1 MQETILNDLK
11 MPYCPGCGHTVAN
24 KSMSKALADM
34 DVHPL
39 DVIVVSDIG
48 CTGLVDPLL
57 TCHTIH
63 GLHGRAVAL
72 AMGIRMG
79 TEHPDK
85 KIIAL
90 QGDGG
95 ATIGLQHLLEAAR
108 HNLDLT
114 LVVQNNMVYGMT
126 GGQTSGLSSTEFK
139 EPDRPESAVPGY
151 DICALAHNAGA
162 AYTARTFI
170 GKDTAELWKE
180 ALSTP
185 GFSLIEIVE
194 MCPAYGMRKV
204 QELHDTADYESVVTR
219 NPRATGLPHR
229 AIGRSLLDALKP
241 IEHTCQAPLDGR
253 LEIIIA
259 GSAGEA
265 IQSAGDLLSTAGITA
280 GLSATKKG
288 DYPITIGTGFSVAE
302 VILSRQPIH
311 YTGIDCP
318 DIMIVISQDGLD
330 KVRSRIGEHTLVIA
344 DSKLGPE
351 LAEPAGPPGAN
362 GASGPPGPPN
372 LVTRDFRKAGGSKGA
387 ALAAI
392 AHWLQDYGFLSVEA
406 LIEAASRHK
415 HGDKMRVI
423 IDQAI
428 AA

>member
-24 KSMSKALADM
+24 KSMSKALVEM
-34 DVHPL
+34 GVHPL

-79 TEHPDK
+79 LEHPDK

-139 EPDRPESAVPGY
+139 EPERPEAAVPGY

-194 MCPAYGMRKV
+194 MCPAYGLRKV
-204 QELHDTADYESVVTR
+204 QELHDVSDYESVVTR
-219 NPRATGLPHR
+219 NRRSESHPHR
-229 AIGRSLLDALKP
+229 FKGRSLLDGLKP
-241 IEHTCQAPLDGR
+241 IEHTCEAPLEGR
-253 LEIIIA
+253 LEIIVA

-288 DYPITIGTGFSVAE
+288 DYPITIGTGVLRRGGHPLPATHPLHRNR
-302 VILSRQPIH
+302 LSRH
-311 YTGIDCP
+311 HDRHLAGRTGQGAVP
-318 DIMIVISQDGLD
+318 HRRPYAGHSGHEARERTRGSARP
-330 KVRSRIGEHTLVIA
+330 VRSAQRGYPGLQE
-344 DSKLGPE
+344 DGRPE
-351 LAEPAGPPGAN
+351 RRR
-362 GASGPPGPPN
+362 PGPPSPSGCRTTDSCPSTPSSKPRAGTSTA
-372 LVTRDFRKAGGSKGA
+372 TR
-387 ALAAI
+387 
-392 AHWLQDYGFLSVEA
+392 
-406 LIEAASRHK
+406 
-415 HGDKMRVI
+415 
-423 IDQAI
+423 
-428 AA
+428 

>member
-1 MQETILNDLK
+1 MQEAILNDLK

-24 KSMSKALADM
+24 KSMSKALVNLG
-34 DVHPL
+34 VHPL

-79 TEHPDK
+79 LEHPDK

-194 MCPAYGMRKV
+194 MCPAYGLRKV
-204 QELHDTADYESVVTR
+204 QELHDVSDYESVISKNQR
-219 NPRATGLPHR
+219 PTGGPHR
-229 AIGRSLLDALKP
+229 AEGRSLLDALKP
-241 IEHTCQAPLDGR
+241 IEHTCEAPLDGR

-288 DYPITIGTGFSVAE
+288 DYPITIGTGYSVAE
-302 VILSRQPIH
+302 VILSRPPIH

-330 KVRSRIGEHTLVIA
+330 KVRSRIGDHTLVIA
-344 DSKLGPE
+344 DTKLRPE
-351 LAEPAGPPGAN
+351 LERLP
-362 GASGPPGPPN
+362 GPPGPHN
-372 LVTRDFRKAGGSKGA
+372 LLTQDFRKTGGLKGA

-392 AHWLQDYGFLSVEA
+392 AYWLQDNGFLPIDA
-406 LIEAASRHK
+406 LVEAASRHK
-415 HGDKMRVI
+415 HGDKMKGI
-423 IDQAI
+423 IDKAV

>member
-24 KSMSKALADM
+24 KSMSKALAELGVD
-34 DVHPL
+34 PL

-57 TCHTIH
+57 NCHTIH

-79 TEHPDK
+79 LEHPDK

-95 ATIGLQHLLEAAR
+95 ATIGLQHLLEGAR

-126 GGQTSGLSSTEFK
+126 GGQTSGMSSPDFK
-139 EPDRPESAVPGY
+139 EPEQPELAIPGY
-151 DICALAHNAGA
+151 DICGLAHNAGA

-170 GKDTAELWKE
+170 GNDTTELLKE
-180 ALSTP
+180 GLSTT
-185 GFSLIEIVE
+185 GFSLIELVE
-194 MCPAYGMRKV
+194 MCPAYGLRKV
-204 QELHDTADYESVVTR
+204 SEIHDVAEYGSEVRR
-219 NPRATGLPHR
+219 NDRPVIQARWVEKN
-229 AIGRSLLDALKP
+229 SLLDGLKP
-241 IEHTCQAPLDGR
+241 IERSCEAKLDSR
-253 LEIIIA
+253 LEVIIA

-265 IQSAGDLLSTAGITA
+265 IQSAGDMLSTAAITA

-302 VILSRQPIH
+302 VILSRQPIY

-318 DIMIVISQDGLD
+318 DIMIIISQDGLN
-330 KVRSRIGEHTLVIA
+330 KVKSRIGPHTLIIA
-344 DSKLGPE
+344 DSKLGLKE
-351 LAEPAGPPGAN
+351 L
-362 GASGPPGPPN
+362 PN
-372 LVTRDFRKAGGSKGA
+372 VINRDFKKTGGLKGA
-387 ALAAI
+387 ALSAVTF
-392 AHWLQDYGFLSVEA
+392 WLQNNELLPIEA
-406 LIEAASRHK
+406 LIEAINRHK
-415 HGDKMRVI
+415 HGEKMKAI
-423 IDQAI
+423 IDKVL

>member
-24 KSMSKALADM
+24 KSMSKALADLG
-34 DVHPL
+34 VHPL

-57 TCHTIH
+57 TCHTMH

-79 TEHPDK
+79 LEHPGK
-85 KIIAL
+85 KVIAL

-151 DICALAHNAGA
+151 DVCALAHNAGA

-194 MCPAYGMRKV
+194 MCPAYGLRKV
-204 QELHDTADYESVVTR
+204 QELHDVSDYESVVSK
-219 NPRATGLPHR
+219 NPRPTSHPGHPHR
-229 AIGRSLLDALKP
+229 VEGRSLLDALKP
-241 IEHTCQAPLDGR
+241 IERTCEAPLDGR

-318 DIMIVISQDGLD
+318 DVMIVISQDGLD
-330 KVRSRIGEHTLVIA
+330 KVRSRIGGHTLVIA
-344 DSKLGPE
+344 DTKLAPE
-351 LAEPAGPPGAN
+351 LEGL
-362 GASGPPGPPN
+362 SGPPGPPGLPGPDN
-372 LVTRDFRKAGGSKGA
+372 LVTHDFRKTGGLKGA

-392 AHWLQDYGFLSVEA
+392 ACWLQDNGFLPIDA

-415 HGDKMRVI
+415 HGDKMKVI
-423 IDQAI
+423 IDKAV

>member
-1 MQETILNDLK
+1 MPDTLLNELK

-24 KSMSKALADM
+24 KSMSKALVDM
-34 DVHPL
+34 GVHPL

-57 TCHTIH
+57 NCHTVH

-79 TEHPDK
+79 LEQSDK

-126 GGQTSGLSSTEFK
+126 GGQVSGLSSTEFK
-139 EPDRPESAVPGY
+139 EPDRPDTAVPGF
-151 DICALAHNAGA
+151 DICTLAHNAGA
-162 AYTARTFI
+162 AFTARTFI
-170 GKDTAELWKE
+170 GGDTAELWKE

-204 QELHDTADYESVVTR
+204 QELHEVSDYERVVSR
-219 NPRATGLPHR
+219 NRRPVSHPQRMA
-229 AIGRSLLDALKP
+229 GRSLLDALKP
-241 IEHTCQAPLDGR
+241 IERTCEAPLDGR
-253 LEIIIA
+253 LEIIVA
-259 GSAGEA
+259 GSAGDA
-265 IQSAGDLLSTAGITA
+265 IQSAGDLLSTAGVTA

-311 YTGIDCP
+311 YTGIECP

-330 KVRSRIGEHTLVIA
+330 KVRSRIGGHTLVIA
-344 DSKLGPE
+344 DTKLGAG
-351 LAEPAGPPGAN
+351 LADL
-362 GASGPPGPPN
+362 PN
-372 LVTRDFRKAGGSKGA
+372 LTVRDFRRTGGSKGA
-387 ALAAI
+387 ALAAV
-392 AHWLQDYGFLSVEA
+392 AHWLRDNGLLPISALVEA
-406 LIEAASRHK
+406 ANRHK
-415 HGDKMRVI
+415 HGDKMKAI
-423 IDQAI
+423 IDNAV